1 MKRELWGKKIQ
12 EKLNFIQ
19 SDIITVNLPIVAP
32 SLVKIQEISLTEKTC
47 FFQRPPHAICICL
60 SSY

>member
-1 MKRELWGKKIQ
+1 MKRELWGMQ

-19 SDIITVNLPIVAP
+19 SDRIVVNNFSR
-32 SLVKIQEISLTEKTC
+32 SLIGNNKIQEISLAEKLTVV
-47 FFQRPPHAICICL
+47 FICL